1 MTLDWIVL
9 KTRKSQDICLK
20 KYILRGTHFLEN
32 HIKKHAMKLRA
43 IIVEDE
49 KASRDILKSYLTKYC
64 PAVDVLGEAS
74 NVDEGLELIRNTQL
88 DLVFLD
94 VEMPYGNAFDLLEK
108 VGDVDFETVFV
119 TAYNHY
125 AIDALNAHASYYL
138 MKPISIDELIKAV
151 DYVLEIKRKEE
162 ALQNEVL
169 VPKSA
174 TVQGK
179 ITLPQQDGFDV
190 IETADILYCKADDN
204 YTEIY
209 LNNNKKKVISKT
221 LKYFEDLL
229 NDHGFARVH
238 KSYLVNV
245 NEITKYVKGKG
256 GSVVLSN
263 GKQIMVSA
271 SKKAKLLAN
280 FKG

>member
-1 MTLDWIVL
+1 
-9 KTRKSQDICLK
+9 
-20 KYILRGTHFLEN
+20 
-32 HIKKHAMKLRA
+32 MKLNS

-49 KASRDILKSYLTKYC
+49 ETSREILRNYLKKYC
-64 PAVDVLGEAS
+64 PNVQILGEAS
-74 NVDEGLELIRNTQL
+74 NIEEALILIRNNDL

-94 VEMPYGNAFDLLEK
+94 VEMPYGNAFDLLDK

-151 DYVLEIKRKEE
+151 DYVTEIRTKED
-162 ALQNEVL
+162 ALQDQVL
-169 VPKSA
+169 VPKTN
-174 TVQGK
+174 TVNGK
-179 ITLPQQDGFDV
+179 ITIPQQDGFEV
-190 IETADILYCKADDN
+190 INTSDILYCKADDN

-209 LNNNKKKVISKT
+209 LANNKKKLVSKT
-221 LKYFEDLL
+221 LKYFEDALS
-229 NDHGFARVH
+229 DSSFARVH

-245 NEITKYVKGKG
+245 NEVVKYVKGKG
-256 GSVVLSN
+256 GSVELSN

-271 SKKAKLLAN
+271 SKKSELLSY
-280 FKG
+280 FK